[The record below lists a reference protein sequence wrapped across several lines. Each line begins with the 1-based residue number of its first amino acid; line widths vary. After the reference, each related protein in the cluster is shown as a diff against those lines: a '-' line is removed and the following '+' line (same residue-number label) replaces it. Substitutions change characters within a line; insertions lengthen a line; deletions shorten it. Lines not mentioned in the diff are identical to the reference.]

1 MKQTRKK
8 HGLAFKAKGV
18 LAALQ
23 GDETIAQLAS
33 RFQVHPS
40 QIHAWKRDS
49 VEGATGLIAADQ
61 KSQEKAKEAEI
72 NQVWAADSR
81 TSPWRRASCNLRQT
95 QGRL

>member
-8 HGLAFKAKGV
+8 HSPAFRAKV
-18 LAALQ
+18 ALAALQ

-40 QIHAWKRDS
+40 QIHAWKRAM
-49 VEGATGLIAADQ
+49 VEGAPGLFAADQ

-72 NQVWAADSR
+72 GQLYRHIGQLKVERDFLAERSG
-81 TSPWRRASCNLRQT
+81 L
-95 QGRL
+95 